1 MKARGAR
8 SSDLVLRVDLHAGW
22 LYPGRSAPA
31 GWISGWT
38 PRRRLRVEE
47 TILRLSP
54 TWSVLEET
62 ARTGEPREG
71 YLWLAPM
78 ALPCRF
84 VATKGRS
91 RSALRLRLDPL
102 IPPDRLARWEE
113 LGEPLY
119 VLDLEGRILW
129 ANAAASH
136 FWQLPRSQFLERPLW
151 EWASL
156 PQRQALAEAWA
167 QVLREGLPVTW
178 EVVLGPEGER
188 GQARWLATP
197 IPGGGLIRQTSPGAE
212 ERLHRE
218 LSQSLGMLAELSAE
232 LHDSRSLLARAL
244 HLLMEM
250 WKADLG
256 AAYRV
261 QGRRMK
267 LVIGFGVGEAFPARF
282 GQLEMD
288 EPTYAAFRAHRY
300 AWYIEDTRTAILA
313 PITREVVESLGVR
326 TLVMLPLLHQ
336 GETIGLLAF
345 GYRWPRPAHPLERD
359 LLTLL
364 SHQIAMLLVM
374 AERLRVTGIE
384 RDRYQQALAQ
394 VAEISHAV
402 AGLSKLEPELPRLI
416 QEALGRL
423 VEGLGF
429 AGGWLDLQDG
439 EGQGR
444 YSHGLAPEVV
454 EEWMRA
460 LPPQTI
466 DAVLREGQAR
476 TIPLPSGTLI
486 LAPLRAREQT
496 IGLLGLSASGSGG
509 WLASEPRLILALAD
523 QLGAM
528 LEAARITL
536 QERRRVLRM
545 GRLSRGMAAL
555 AAETEPEGIL
565 SRLAA
570 VAREL
575 VEARRAEVWVW
586 SATGGHRA
594 RLAASDPP
602 SDPARPP
609 GAMRAVLEGA
619 GAEPQAIVLDGE
631 PAWRIPMRYG
641 ERSLGVLLLFPE
653 PGRDLPDEEREALG
667 LLAFHAAI
675 LFQNAALYHE
685 GQRRLRDLGALVVGA
700 ALAASTLSTQE
711 VLWQAA
717 RHLAGVLQVTNCS
730 ISLLDPQGES
740 LVVQAD
746 YTPPER
752 QAEDPSLPEVGRRYP
767 LAQYPAT
774 ARLLQGG
781 EFMVIRMDDPEAD
794 PHEKAWMREFGY
806 QTCLMLPLWVRGR
819 AIGLI
824 ELSEARL
831 RTFTEEEIQLAR
843 ALADQVSVALANTML
858 YEAEQRRAGLL
869 EALSRITRPLTGAL
883 RIPEVFET
891 AARQIVAE
899 MGICD
904 GAVLFRVSADR
915 AHVEVAAS
923 AGLLSE
929 YLPAG
934 DLRPMGGVLA
944 WSIEN
949 DAIVRIMDT
958 RQDERYQP
966 LVPEEM
972 DPVRSLA
979 VIPLHLEGIV
989 VGALVLFSVH
999 PETFLPEDEPIFQSL
1014 ADHIGLALH
1023 NARLYEDSQQR
1034 IAELTTLQ
1042 EVAAQVTSTLDLHHV
1057 LETVA
1062 RRLLEHTGADRIYIH
1077 LRDEAGER
1085 WRGGMTLAR
1094 EGELRWEVPSPR
1106 PGGVTETVFR
1116 TGHPLIIPDATVHPL
1131 FQDAEA
1137 RTWGVG
1143 AVAAFPLRHAGRTIG
1158 TLHVVFG
1165 EPRLFRA
1172 DELRWLGTVVD
1183 QVAVAIAN
1191 AQLYEAARQR
1201 LAELEILR
1209 RASEIAVRSMDFE
1222 TLVEQT
1228 LKLLQEVPAFRYV
1241 ALFLTDPLD
1250 PHLLIRYRTGERPE
1264 EAQRMLR
1271 LRLGEGVVGRAGATR
1286 APVCV
1291 PDVQADA
1298 GDLPAIPETRAE
1310 LAVPLLAGD
1319 RLVGVLDVQ
1328 SPEPGAFREEHIRLL
1343 SALAGQLA
1351 IALENARLFQTVRR
1365 RLNELTIL
1373 YEVITAA
1380 AVTLDPDR
1388 VVRQALAA
1396 IQRTLGFE
1404 AMECLL
1410 LEEETGTLKSIG
1422 HYGFSEQALR
1432 VPLTVKQGICGRV
1445 ARTGM
1450 PALVPDVR
1458 QDPDYIEAEPSTRSE
1473 LTVPLKI
1480 GERVIGVL
1488 NAESPRPN
1496 AFSEEDLRL
1505 MTVLAG
1511 HLAVLLENA
1520 RLHRETAQRLREVT
1534 TLYEFARRM
1543 STTLDLGVLL
1553 DSVVTTL
1560 REVLRCRAAN
1570 IMLLNPKTDMLE
1582 IRAAA
1587 GVKDRWRRE
1596 ARLRVGEGIAGRVVQ
1611 EKRPIYVPD
1620 TREDP
1625 RFVVFDPSV
1634 RSILCV
1640 PLIVGDRAI
1649 GALSVDDDTPHA
1661 FQPEHERLLT
1671 VVAAQA
1677 AAAIENARLF
1687 YELRIHAEEL
1697 RRAYEE
1703 LQEADRLKDEIV
1715 QNVSHELRTPLTFI
1729 KGYVDLLIDGSM
1741 GPLTEAQREA
1751 LGIIAEKTNLLNR
1764 LVGDIVTLQ
1773 RIDRGTLAFE
1783 AVDIVGLAR
1792 ISVQGF
1798 QLTATQSGLEITLE
1812 DPGGPLLVWGDRE
1825 RLSQVLDNLL
1835 HNAVK
1840 FSPNGGRI
1848 TVRVVDRGDHAEVS
1862 VQDTG
1867 IGIPPDKLDRIF
1879 ERFYQVDGSTRR
1891 RFGGM
1896 GLGLAIVKRIVEAH
1910 GGRVWAE
1917 SELGKGSTFYFTIPK
1932 PPSAISDE
1940 LLEFLFGES

>member
-1 MKARGAR
+1 
-8 SSDLVLRVDLHAGW
+8 
-22 LYPGRSAPA
+22 
-31 GWISGWT
+31 
-38 PRRRLRVEE
+38 
-47 TILRLSP
+47 
-54 TWSVLEET
+54 
-62 ARTGEPREG
+62 
-71 YLWLAPM
+71 
-78 ALPCRF
+78 
-84 VATKGRS
+84 
-91 RSALRLRLDPL
+91 
-102 IPPDRLARWEE
+102 
-113 LGEPLY
+113 
-119 VLDLEGRILW
+119 
-129 ANAAASH
+129 
-136 FWQLPRSQFLERPLW
+136 
-151 EWASL
+151 
-156 PQRQALAEAWA
+156 
-167 QVLREGLPVTW
+167 VTW

-212 ERLHRE
+212 EH
-218 LSQSLGMLAELSAE
+218 
-232 LHDSRSLLARAL
+232 LHDQQA
-244 HLLMEM
+244 
-250 WKADLG
+250 
-256 AAYRV
+256 
-261 QGRRMK
+261 
-267 LVIGFGVGEAFPARF
+267 
-282 GQLEMD
+282 
-288 EPTYAAFRAHRY
+288 
-300 AWYIEDTRTAILA
+300 LA
-313 PITREVVESLGVR
+313 PVAEIRR
-326 TLVMLPLLHQ
+326 QPDLP
-336 GETIGLLAF
+336 E
-345 GYRWPRPAHPLERD
+345 D
-359 LLTLL
+359 
-364 SHQIAMLLVM
+364 V
-374 AERLRVTGIE
+374 AERLRMTLEMSMRQVGAGVGILYGLDEAHRALQPLIAIGLDAPPSYGILLEEE
-384 RDRYQQALAQ
+384 RDLAFWLEREPARLLLWAQ
-394 VAEISHAV
+394 LPASLQRAWPASAFAAAAV
-402 AGLSKLEPELPRLI
+402 IPLRFAGRFAGLM
-416 QEALGRL
+416 
-423 VEGLGF
+423 GLGWG
-429 AGGWLDLQDG
+429 APACLPEEAEVRWLERIGGLMASTLLVFRLLDHI
-439 EGQGR
+439 E
-444 YSHGLAPEVV
+444 
-454 EEWMRA
+454 
-460 LPPQTI
+460 
-466 DAVLREGQAR
+466 
-476 TIPLPSGTLI
+476 
-486 LAPLRAREQT
+486 
-496 IGLLGLSASGSGG
+496 
-509 WLASEPRLILALAD
+509 
-523 QLGAM
+523 
-528 LEAARITL
+528 
-536 QERRRVLRM
+536 
-545 GRLSRGMAAL
+545 RLSREPTVFHAVTGL
-555 AAETEPEGIL
+555 PEREPE
-565 SRLAA
+565 SR
-570 VAREL
+570 RENQQ
-575 VEARRAEVWVW
+575 
-586 SATGGHRA
+586 
-594 RLAASDPP
+594 RL
-602 SDPARPP
+602 
-609 GAMRAVLEGA
+609 
-619 GAEPQAIVLDGE
+619 Q
-631 PAWRIPMRYG
+631 
-641 ERSLGVLLLFPE
+641 
-653 PGRDLPDEEREALG
+653 
-667 LLAFHAAI
+667 
-675 LFQNAALYHE
+675 
-685 GQRRLRDLGALVVGA
+685 DLGALVVGA

-824 ELSEARL
+824 ELSEPRL

-923 AGLLSE
+923 ADLLSE

-1042 EVAAQVTSTLDLHHV
+1042 EVAAQVASTLDLHHV

-1094 EGELRWEVPSPR
+1094 EGELQWEVPSPR

-1365 RLNELTIL
+1365 RLNELMIL

-1404 AMECLL
+1404 AMGCLL

-1480 GERVIGVL
+1480 GKRVIGVL
-1488 NAESPRPN
+1488 NAESSRPN

-1596 ARLRVGEGIAGRVVQ
+1596 ARMRVGEGIAGRVVQ
-1611 EKRPIYVPD
+1611 EKRSIYVPD

-1697 RRAYEE
+1697 RWAYEE

-1798 QLTATQSGLEITLE
+1798 QLTATQSGLQITLE

-1848 TVRVVDRGDHAEVS
+1848 NVRVVDRGDHAEVS

>member
-1 MKARGAR
+1 
-8 SSDLVLRVDLHAGW
+8 
-22 LYPGRSAPA
+22 
-31 GWISGWT
+31 
-38 PRRRLRVEE
+38 
-47 TILRLSP
+47 
-54 TWSVLEET
+54 
-62 ARTGEPREG
+62 
-71 YLWLAPM
+71 
-78 ALPCRF
+78 
-84 VATKGRS
+84 
-91 RSALRLRLDPL
+91 
-102 IPPDRLARWEE
+102 
-113 LGEPLY
+113 
-119 VLDLEGRILW
+119 
-129 ANAAASH
+129 
-136 FWQLPRSQFLERPLW
+136 
-151 EWASL
+151 
-156 PQRQALAEAWA
+156 
-167 QVLREGLPVTW
+167 
-178 EVVLGPEGER
+178 
-188 GQARWLATP
+188 
-197 IPGGGLIRQTSPGAE
+197 
-212 ERLHRE
+212 
-218 LSQSLGMLAELSAE
+218 
-232 LHDSRSLLARAL
+232 
-244 HLLMEM
+244 
-250 WKADLG
+250 
-256 AAYRV
+256 
-261 QGRRMK
+261 
-267 LVIGFGVGEAFPARF
+267 
-282 GQLEMD
+282 
-288 EPTYAAFRAHRY
+288 
-300 AWYIEDTRTAILA
+300 
-313 PITREVVESLGVR
+313 
-326 TLVMLPLLHQ
+326 
-336 GETIGLLAF
+336 
-345 GYRWPRPAHPLERD
+345 
-359 LLTLL
+359 
-364 SHQIAMLLVM
+364 
-374 AERLRVTGIE
+374 
-384 RDRYQQALAQ
+384 
-394 VAEISHAV
+394 
-402 AGLSKLEPELPRLI
+402 
-416 QEALGRL
+416 
-423 VEGLGF
+423 
-429 AGGWLDLQDG
+429 
-439 EGQGR
+439 
-444 YSHGLAPEVV
+444 
-454 EEWMRA
+454 
-460 LPPQTI
+460 
-466 DAVLREGQAR
+466 
-476 TIPLPSGTLI
+476 
-486 LAPLRAREQT
+486 
-496 IGLLGLSASGSGG
+496 
-509 WLASEPRLILALAD
+509 
-523 QLGAM
+523 
-528 LEAARITL
+528 
-536 QERRRVLRM
+536 
-545 GRLSRGMAAL
+545 
-555 AAETEPEGIL
+555 
-565 SRLAA
+565 
-570 VAREL
+570 
-575 VEARRAEVWVW
+575 
-586 SATGGHRA
+586 
-594 RLAASDPP
+594 
-602 SDPARPP
+602 
-609 GAMRAVLEGA
+609 
-619 GAEPQAIVLDGE
+619 
-631 PAWRIPMRYG
+631 
-641 ERSLGVLLLFPE
+641 
-653 PGRDLPDEEREALG
+653 
-667 LLAFHAAI
+667 
-675 LFQNAALYHE
+675 
-685 GQRRLRDLGALVVGA
+685 VVGA
-700 ALAASTLSTQE
+700 ALAASTLRTQE

-966 LVPEEM
+966 FVPEEM

-1222 TLVEQT
+1222 TLAEQT
-1228 LKLLQEVPAFRYV
+1228 LKLLQEAPAFRYV

-1365 RLNELTIL
+1365 RMNELTIL

-1380 AVTLDPDR
+1380 AVTLDPDW

-1661 FQPEHERLLT
+1661 FRPEHERLLT

-1687 YELRIHAEEL
+1687 YELRVHAEEL

-1703 LQEADRLKDEIV
+1703 LREVDRLKDEIV

-1751 LGIIAEKTNLLNR
+1751 LRIIAEKTNLLSR

-1798 QLTATQSGLEITLE
+1798 QLTATRSGLEITLE

>member
-47 TILRLSP
+47 AILRLSP

-212 ERLHRE
+212 EH
-218 LSQSLGMLAELSAE
+218 
-232 LHDSRSLLARAL
+232 LHDQQA
-244 HLLMEM
+244 
-250 WKADLG
+250 
-256 AAYRV
+256 
-261 QGRRMK
+261 
-267 LVIGFGVGEAFPARF
+267 
-282 GQLEMD
+282 
-288 EPTYAAFRAHRY
+288 
-300 AWYIEDTRTAILA
+300 LA
-313 PITREVVESLGVR
+313 PVAEIRR
-326 TLVMLPLLHQ
+326 QPDLP
-336 GETIGLLAF
+336 E
-345 GYRWPRPAHPLERD
+345 D
-359 LLTLL
+359 
-364 SHQIAMLLVM
+364 V
-374 AERLRVTGIE
+374 AERLRMTLEMSMRQVGAGVGILYGLDEAHRALQPLIAIGLDAPPSYGILLEEE
-384 RDRYQQALAQ
+384 RDLAFWLEREPARLLLWAQ
-394 VAEISHAV
+394 LPASLQRAWPASAFAAAAV
-402 AGLSKLEPELPRLI
+402 IPLRFAGRFAGLM
-416 QEALGRL
+416 
-423 VEGLGF
+423 GLG
-429 AGGWLDLQDG
+429 W
-439 EGQGR
+439 
-444 YSHGLAPEVV
+444 
-454 EEWMRA
+454 
-460 LPPQTI
+460 
-466 DAVLREGQAR
+466 
-476 TIPLPSGTLI
+476 
-486 LAPLRAREQT
+486 
-496 IGLLGLSASGSGG
+496 
-509 WLASEPRLILALAD
+509 
-523 QLGAM
+523 GA
-528 LEAARITL
+528 
-536 QERRRVLRM
+536 
-545 GRLSRGMAAL
+545 
-555 AAETEPEGIL
+555 
-565 SRLAA
+565 
-570 VAREL
+570 
-575 VEARRAEVWVW
+575 
-586 SATGGHRA
+586 
-594 RLAASDPP
+594 
-602 SDPARPP
+602 PARPP
-609 GAMRAVLEGA
+609 EEAEVRWLERIGGLMASTLLVFRLLDHIERLSREPTVFHAVTG
-619 GAEPQAIVLDGE
+619 
-631 PAWRIPMRYG
+631 
-641 ERSLGVLLLFPE
+641 
-653 PGRDLPDEEREALG
+653 LPEREPESRREN
-667 LLAFHAAI
+667 
-675 LFQNAALYHE
+675 Q
-685 GQRRLRDLGALVVGA
+685 QRLRDLEALVAGA

-966 LVPEEM
+966 FVPEEM

-1228 LKLLQEVPAFRYV
+1228 LKLLQEAPAFRYV

-1543 STTLDLGVLL
+1543 STTLDPGVLL

-1560 REVLRCRAAN
+1560 REVLRCRAAH

-1751 LGIIAEKTNLLNR
+1751 LGIIAEKTNLLSR

-1798 QLTATQSGLEITLE
+1798 QLTATRSGLEITLE

>member
-212 ERLHRE
+212 EH
-218 LSQSLGMLAELSAE
+218 
-232 LHDSRSLLARAL
+232 LHDQQA
-244 HLLMEM
+244 
-250 WKADLG
+250 
-256 AAYRV
+256 
-261 QGRRMK
+261 
-267 LVIGFGVGEAFPARF
+267 
-282 GQLEMD
+282 
-288 EPTYAAFRAHRY
+288 
-300 AWYIEDTRTAILA
+300 LA
-313 PITREVVESLGVR
+313 PVAEIRR
-326 TLVMLPLLHQ
+326 QPDLP
-336 GETIGLLAF
+336 E
-345 GYRWPRPAHPLERD
+345 D
-359 LLTLL
+359 
-364 SHQIAMLLVM
+364 V
-374 AERLRVTGIE
+374 AERLRMTLEMSMRQVGAGVGILYGLDEAHRALQPLIAIGLDAPPSYGILLEEE
-384 RDRYQQALAQ
+384 RDLAFWLEREPARLLLWAQ
-394 VAEISHAV
+394 LPASLQRAWPASAFAAAAV
-402 AGLSKLEPELPRLI
+402 IPLRFAGRFAGLM
-416 QEALGRL
+416 
-423 VEGLGF
+423 GLGWG
-429 AGGWLDLQDG
+429 APARLPEEAEVRWLERIGGLMASTLLVFRLLDHI
-439 EGQGR
+439 E
-444 YSHGLAPEVV
+444 
-454 EEWMRA
+454 
-460 LPPQTI
+460 
-466 DAVLREGQAR
+466 
-476 TIPLPSGTLI
+476 
-486 LAPLRAREQT
+486 
-496 IGLLGLSASGSGG
+496 
-509 WLASEPRLILALAD
+509 
-523 QLGAM
+523 
-528 LEAARITL
+528 
-536 QERRRVLRM
+536 
-545 GRLSRGMAAL
+545 RLSREPTVFHAVTGL
-555 AAETEPEGIL
+555 PEREPE
-565 SRLAA
+565 SR
-570 VAREL
+570 REN
-575 VEARRAEVWVW
+575 
-586 SATGGHRA
+586 
-594 RLAASDPP
+594 
-602 SDPARPP
+602 
-609 GAMRAVLEGA
+609 
-619 GAEPQAIVLDGE
+619 Q
-631 PAWRIPMRYG
+631 
-641 ERSLGVLLLFPE
+641 
-653 PGRDLPDEEREALG
+653 
-667 LLAFHAAI
+667 
-675 LFQNAALYHE
+675 Q
-685 GQRRLRDLGALVVGA
+685 RLRDLEALVAGA

-966 LVPEEM
+966 FVPEEM

-1543 STTLDLGVLL
+1543 STTLDPGVLL

-1596 ARLRVGEGIAGRVVQ
+1596 ARMRVGEGIAGRVVQ
-1611 EKRPIYVPD
+1611 EKRSIYVPD

>member
-47 TILRLSP
+47 TILRLLP

-232 LHDSRSLLARAL
+232 LHDARSLLARAL

-261 QGRRMK
+261 QGHRMK

-313 PITREVVESLGVR
+313 PITREVVGSLGVR

-384 RDRYQQALAQ
+384 RDRYRQALAQ

-423 VEGLGF
+423 VEVLGF

-609 GAMRAVLEGA
+609 GAMRAVLEGV

-966 LVPEEM
+966 FVPEEM

-1543 STTLDLGVLL
+1543 STTLDPGVFL

-1560 REVLRCRAAN
+1560 REVLRCRAAH

-1687 YELRIHAEEL
+1687 YELRVHAEEL

-1703 LQEADRLKDEIV
+1703 LQEVDRLKDEIV

-1751 LGIIAEKTNLLNR
+1751 LRIIAEKTNLLSR

-1773 RIDRGTLAFE
+1773 WIDRGTLAFE

-1798 QLTATQSGLEITLE
+1798 QLTATRSGLEITLE

>member
-1 MKARGAR
+1 
-8 SSDLVLRVDLHAGW
+8 
-22 LYPGRSAPA
+22 
-31 GWISGWT
+31 
-38 PRRRLRVEE
+38 VEE
-47 TILRLSP
+47 AILRLSP

-212 ERLHRE
+212 EH
-218 LSQSLGMLAELSAE
+218 
-232 LHDSRSLLARAL
+232 LHDQQA
-244 HLLMEM
+244 
-250 WKADLG
+250 
-256 AAYRV
+256 
-261 QGRRMK
+261 
-267 LVIGFGVGEAFPARF
+267 
-282 GQLEMD
+282 
-288 EPTYAAFRAHRY
+288 
-300 AWYIEDTRTAILA
+300 LA
-313 PITREVVESLGVR
+313 PVAEIRR
-326 TLVMLPLLHQ
+326 QPDLP
-336 GETIGLLAF
+336 E
-345 GYRWPRPAHPLERD
+345 D
-359 LLTLL
+359 
-364 SHQIAMLLVM
+364 V
-374 AERLRVTGIE
+374 AERLRMTLEMSMRQVGAGVGILYGLDEAHRALQPLIAIGLDAPPSYGILLEEE
-384 RDRYQQALAQ
+384 RDLAFWLEREPARLLLWAQ
-394 VAEISHAV
+394 LPASLQRAWPASAFAAAAV
-402 AGLSKLEPELPRLI
+402 IPLRFAGRFAGLM
-416 QEALGRL
+416 
-423 VEGLGF
+423 GLGWG
-429 AGGWLDLQDG
+429 APARLPEEAEVRWLERIGGLMA
-439 EGQGR
+439 
-444 YSHGLAPEVV
+444 S
-454 EEWMRA
+454 
-460 LPPQTI
+460 
-466 DAVLREGQAR
+466 
-476 TIPLPSGTLI
+476 TL
-486 LAPLRAREQT
+486 LVFRL
-496 IGLLGLSASGSGG
+496 
-509 WLASEPRLILALAD
+509 LASTLLVFRLLDHI
-523 QLGAM
+523 
-528 LEAARITL
+528 E
-536 QERRRVLRM
+536 
-545 GRLSRGMAAL
+545 RLSREPTVFHAVTGL
-555 AAETEPEGIL
+555 PEREPE
-565 SRLAA
+565 SR
-570 VAREL
+570 REN
-575 VEARRAEVWVW
+575 
-586 SATGGHRA
+586 
-594 RLAASDPP
+594 
-602 SDPARPP
+602 
-609 GAMRAVLEGA
+609 
-619 GAEPQAIVLDGE
+619 Q
-631 PAWRIPMRYG
+631 
-641 ERSLGVLLLFPE
+641 
-653 PGRDLPDEEREALG
+653 
-667 LLAFHAAI
+667 
-675 LFQNAALYHE
+675 Q
-685 GQRRLRDLGALVVGA
+685 RLRDLGALVVGA
-700 ALAASTLSTQE
+700 ALAASTLRTQE

-717 RHLAGVLQVTNCS
+717 RHLAGVLQVTNCL

-752 QAEDPSLPEVGRRYP
+752 QAEDPSMPEVGRRYP

-843 ALADQVSVALANTML
+843 ALADQMSVALANMML

-883 RIPEVFET
+883 WIPEVFET

-1143 AVAAFPLRHAGRTIG
+1143 AVAAFPLRHAGQTIG

-1222 TLVEQT
+1222 TLAEQT
-1228 LKLLQEVPAFRYV
+1228 LKLLQQAPAFRYV

-1380 AVTLDPDR
+1380 TVTLDPDR

-1404 AMECLL
+1404 AVECLL

-1543 STTLDLGVLL
+1543 STTLDPGVLL

-1560 REVLRCRAAN
+1560 REVLRCRAAH

-1661 FQPEHERLLT
+1661 FRPEHERLLT

-1687 YELRIHAEEL
+1687 YELRVHAEEL

-1703 LQEADRLKDEIV
+1703 LQEVDRLKDEIV

-1751 LGIIAEKTNLLNR
+1751 LRIIAEKTNLLSR

-1798 QLTATQSGLEITLE
+1798 QLTATRSGLEITLE